1 MNHKTKLNFF
11 LYIFFVCFIPS
22 LLWYVVYSIPEPIL
36 SPTANNHA
44 FDYIDDRALI
54 LAIILNLGLYLYP
67 LHFIF
72 INQHTLKVKPVIFI
86 PSLCFFISL
95 SPTISFLLSNRNQPA
110 ISFLLFTLLFVF
122 LIFWIPF
129 LFIYYIKYKSL
140 NFRKTL
146 VDTDSKVSP
155 V

>member
-1 MNHKTKLNFF
+1 MNHKMKLNFF

-22 LLWYVVYSIPEPIL
+22 LLWYIGSSIPEPTL

-44 FDYIDDRALI
+44 FDYIDDRVLI

-72 INQHTLKVKPVIFI
+72 INQHTLKIKSVIFI

-95 SPTISFLLSNRNQPA
+95 SPTISFLLNGLP
-110 ISFLLFTLLFVF
+110 ISAYLMFAVFVF
-122 LIFWIPF
+122 FIFMVPF
-129 LFIYYIKYKSL
+129 LFIYYLKLTWSRKSGH
-140 NFRKTL
+140 N
-146 VDTDSKVSP
+146 
-155 V
+155 